1 MMVQCT
7 NLQRQNNRKKI
18 PVPSVVSTEGK
29 QYQQQEQQEQQE
41 QQQTTT
47 NKPQLLWFV
56 GSLARASP

>member
-1 MMVQCT
+1 MLRSPLFT
-7 NLQRQNNRKKI
+7 SLQQQNQKKI
-18 PVPSVVSTEGK
+18 PVPSVVSTEDK
-29 QYQQQEQQEQQE
+29 QYQQQEQQQ

>member
-1 MMVQCT
+1 MQSLTIVRIQMCMWG
-7 NLQRQNNRKKI
+7 
-18 PVPSVVSTEGK
+18 PVPSVVSTEDK
-29 QYQQQEQQEQQE
+29 QYQQQEQQQ

>member
-1 MMVQCT
+1 
-7 NLQRQNNRKKI
+7 
-18 PVPSVVSTEGK
+18 VPSVVSTEDK
-29 QYQQQEQQEQQE
+29 QYQQQEQQQE